1 MNRTLW
7 IAAAVAVS
15 ASTPAFA
22 ADHYLH
28 CFGGG
33 RLGLYYSNVFAAPQD
48 AGAQKAKAFDAFV
61 KAKYG
66 TTISSRCQSD
76 GSQANAASSKKIE
89 EDSDQKS
96 KFPSKLVETGWNGS

>member
-1 MNRTLW
+1 MNRTLF
-7 IAAAVAVS
+7 IAAAA
-15 ASTPAFA
+15 ALMAATPAFA

-33 RLGLYYSNVFAAPQD
+33 RAGLYYSNVFAGPQG

-61 KAKYG
+61 KGKYG
-66 TTISSRCQSD
+66 VTISSRCQSD
-76 GSQANAASSKKIE
+76 GTQASAASSKKIE

-96 KFPSKLVETGWNGS
+96 KFPSKLVETGWAGR